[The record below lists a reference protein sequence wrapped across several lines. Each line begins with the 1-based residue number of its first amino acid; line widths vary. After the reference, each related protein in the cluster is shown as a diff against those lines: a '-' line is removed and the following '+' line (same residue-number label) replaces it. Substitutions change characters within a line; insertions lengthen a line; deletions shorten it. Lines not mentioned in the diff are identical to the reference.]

1 MVPVKPE
8 YQNSYQGEL
17 GVKLELMNA
26 IKIMESLLVSTILV
40 VNSCDNII
48 TLRQAEIHPEA
59 VT

>member
-1 MVPVKPE
+1 MVPVKLE
-8 YQNSYQGEL
+8 YQNSYQAEL

-48 TLRQAEIHPEA
+48 TLRQAAIHP
-59 VT
+59 